1 MFPFADKHFRDAF
14 EKKRQ
19 SMPKDAQKK
28 PVILSVGNG
37 GARNKAPC

>member
-1 MFPFADKHFRDAF
+1 MFPFADKHFRDAL
-14 EKKRQ
+14 EQKWA
-19 SMPKDAQKK
+19 KDAERCTEK